1 MSLRDDFN
9 TPAFDDPTALHHEP
23 LGNGAG
29 LSDFHTV
36 NVEESE
42 RSNTPKIVGAVAVAL
57 MVGVAAVGLY
67 ANMGHSTKPV
77 VADNT
82 LPKTVPVTPPQQT
95 AMAAPDSSMSTPAPD
110 ASAAPTPAPAPEPAA
125 TKTEPAKPAPVHTA
139 SRSSSHIKSASSE
152 PASSASDAASVRMSA
167 DTTQTTQAPQQ
178 AQVTPQPAQQ
188 AQATPLPAAPAPSP
202 SDVAS
207 NGGQSSAAVP
217 NNATTASDIPQA
229 APAPAQPQAARRL
242 RLLRPSSREATPARL
257 RPSNIATEMSTRA
270 PVHAGARFS
279 FAMKL
284 SNAAQ
289 NWARMGLRSIR
300 ISCSASGIST

>member
-77 VADNT
+77 VADNAV
-82 LPKTVPVTPPQQT
+82 PKTVPVTPPQQL
-95 AMAAPDSSMSTPAPD
+95 AMAPDSSMSTPAPD
-110 ASAAPTPAPAPEPAA
+110 ASAAPSTPAPAPEPAS
-125 TKTEPAKPAPVHTA
+125 TTEPSKPAPVHTA
-139 SRSSSHIKSASSE
+139 SRSSSHTKTASSE
-152 PASSASDAASVRMSA
+152 PASDAASVRMSA
-167 DTTQTTQAPQQ
+167 DTTQKTQAPQQ
-178 AQVTPQPAQQ
+178 AQVTPQPAQPAPQQ

-217 NNATTASDIPQA
+217 NNATIASDIPQQA
-229 APAPAQPQAARRL
+229 APAPAQPPVPAQTTQ
-242 RLLRPSSREATPARL
+242 PDATPA
-257 RPSNIATEMSTRA
+257 PA
-270 PVHAGARFS
+270 P
-279 FAMKL
+279 
-284 SNAAQ
+284 AQ
-289 NWARMGLRSIR
+289 
-300 ISCSASGIST
+300 

>member
-77 VADNT
+77 VADNAV
-82 LPKTVPVTPPQQT
+82 PKTVPVTPQQL
-95 AMAAPDSSMSTPAPD
+95 AMAPDSSMSTPAPD
-110 ASAAPTPAPAPEPAA
+110 ASSSAAPSTPTPGSRACFDHRA
-125 TKTEPAKPAPVHTA
+125 AKPAPVHTA
-139 SRSSSHIKSASSE
+139 SRSSSHTKTASSE
-152 PASSASDAASVRMSA
+152 PASDAASVRMSA

-188 AQATPLPAAPAPSP
+188 AQATPLPAAPTPSP
-202 SDVAS
+202 SDSPAM
-207 NGGQSSAAVP
+207 AV
-217 NNATTASDIPQA
+217 S
-229 APAPAQPQAARRL
+229 PARRCRTMRRRL
-242 RLLRPSSREATPARL
+242 RTS
-257 RPSNIATEMSTRA
+257 
-270 PVHAGARFS
+270 
-279 FAMKL
+279 
-284 SNAAQ
+284 AA
-289 NWARMGLRSIR
+289 
-300 ISCSASGIST
+300 CSGSA

>member
-1 MSLRDDFN
+1 MSLRDDIT

-36 NVEESE
+36 NVEEKE

-77 VADNT
+77 VADNAV
-82 LPKTVPVTPPQQT
+82 PKTVPVTPPQQT
-95 AMAAPDSSMSTPAPD
+95 AMAAPDSNMSAPAPD
-110 ASAAPTPAPAPEPAA
+110 TSNSAAPTTPAPTPEPAA
-125 TKTEPAKPAPVHTA
+125 TKTEPSKPAPVHTA

-152 PASSASDAASVRMSA
+152 PASDAASVRMSA

-178 AQVTPQPAQQ
+178 AQVTPAQQ
-188 AQATPLPAAPAPSP
+188 AQATPLPAAPTPSP

-217 NNATTASDIPQA
+217 NNATTASDIPQPQA
-229 APAPAQPQAARRL
+229 APAPAQPQTPAQTTQQ
-242 RLLRPSSREATPARL
+242 PEATPA
-257 RPSNIATEMSTRA
+257 PA
-270 PVHAGARFS
+270 P
-279 FAMKL
+279 
-284 SNAAQ
+284 AQ
-289 NWARMGLRSIR
+289 
-300 ISCSASGIST
+300 

>member
-1 MSLRDDFN
+1 MARDHVLFLKQQPFLQEECMSLRDFN
-9 TPAFDDPTALHHEP
+9 MPASDDPTALHNMP

-36 NVEESE
+36 NVKESD
-42 RSNTPKIVGAVAVAL
+42 RSSTPKIVGAVAVAL

-67 ANMGHSTKPV
+67 AYSGPSAKPAPV

-95 AMAAPDSSMSTPAPD
+95 AAIAPDSSMSTPAPD
-110 ASAAPTPAPAPEPAA
+110 ASAATPAPAPEPAA
-125 TKTEPAKPAPVHTA
+125 TKMEPAKPAPVHTA
-139 SRSSSHIKSASSE
+139 SRSSSHIKPASSE

-178 AQVTPQPAQQ
+178 AKVTPQPAQQ
-188 AQATPLPAAPAPSP
+188 AQATPLPAAPSPSP

-217 NNATTASDIPQA
+217 GNATTASDIPQPA
-229 APAPAQPQAARRL
+229 PAPQPEATPAPAAPAPQPEATPAPAPAQ
-242 RLLRPSSREATPARL
+242 
-257 RPSNIATEMSTRA
+257 
-270 PVHAGARFS
+270 
-279 FAMKL
+279 
-284 SNAAQ
+284 
-289 NWARMGLRSIR
+289 
-300 ISCSASGIST
+300 

>member
-1 MSLRDDFN
+1 MTSLLRDDIN
-9 TPAFDDPTALHHEP
+9 TPALDDPTALHHEP

-77 VADNT
+77 VADNAV
-82 LPKTVPVTPPQQT
+82 PKTVPVTPPQQT
-95 AMAAPDSSMSTPAPD
+95 AMAAPDSGMSTPAPD
-110 ASAAPTPAPAPEPAA
+110 TNSSAAPVTPAPTPEPAA
-125 TKTEPAKPAPVHTA
+125 TTEPSKPAPVHTA
-139 SRSSSHIKSASSE
+139 SRSSHAIKSASAE
-152 PASSASDAASVRMSA
+152 PASPASDAASVRMSA
-167 DTTQTTQAPQQ
+167 DTTKTTQAPQQ
-178 AQVTPQPAQQ
+178 AQVAPQQ

-229 APAPAQPQAARRL
+229 APAPAQPQTPAQTTQQ
-242 RLLRPSSREATPARL
+242 PEATPA
-257 RPSNIATEMSTRA
+257 P
-270 PVHAGARFS
+270 
-279 FAMKL
+279 
-284 SNAAQ
+284 AQ
-289 NWARMGLRSIR
+289 
-300 ISCSASGIST
+300 

>member
-1 MSLRDDFN
+1 MSLRDFN
-9 TPAFDDPTALHHEP
+9 TPASDDPIALHNEP

-57 MVGVAAVGLY
+57 MVGAAAVGLY
-67 ANMGHSTKPV
+67 AYSGPSTKPV

-82 LPKTVPVTPPQQT
+82 LPKTAPVAPPPQQT
-95 AMAAPDSSMSTPAPD
+95 AMAQDNSASAPAPQ
-110 ASAAPTPAPAPEPAA
+110 SAAPTPPPAA
-125 TKTEPAKPAPVHTA
+125 TPSPAATTEPATPAPVHTA
-139 SRSSSHIKSASSE
+139 SRSSHRIKSASASE
-152 PASSASDAASVRMSA
+152 PASDAASVRMSA
-167 DTTQTTQAPQQ
+167 DTTQATQAPRE

-188 AQATPLPAAPAPSP
+188 AQATPLPAAPTPSP

-229 APAPAQPQAARRL
+229 APAPAQPPAPAQTTQ
-242 RLLRPSSREATPARL
+242 PDTTPA
-257 RPSNIATEMSTRA
+257 PA
-270 PVHAGARFS
+270 P
-279 FAMKL
+279 
-284 SNAAQ
+284 AQ
-289 NWARMGLRSIR
+289 
-300 ISCSASGIST
+300 